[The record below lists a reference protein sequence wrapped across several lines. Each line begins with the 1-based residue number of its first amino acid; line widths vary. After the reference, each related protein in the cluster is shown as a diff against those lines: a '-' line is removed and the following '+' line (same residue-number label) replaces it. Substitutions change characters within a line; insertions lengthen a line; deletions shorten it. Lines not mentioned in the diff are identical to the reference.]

1 MKKPI
6 SRILIINDEKLI
18 LREFVKGL
26 NAAAKSMENPFGI
39 IFSGVTTAHEA
50 LQSIE
55 QDGDIQALVVDDRLY
70 TLKNTA
76 KHARDLQMTALD
88 LVQKITYFRPG
99 LNIYILIAQEQEDE
113 VVDALFSETVD
124 GYFYREERDYRG
136 MYRILNAQLQEKAR
150 TPFYD
155 QLKNYVL
162 MAKDAWHTPG
172 HSSGDSL
179 RDSPWVS
186 DFYEFIGEH
195 IFRADLSV
203 SVPMLDSLM
212 EPTGVIAEAQK
223 IASKAFGAQRTFFA
237 TNGTSTA
244 NKVIF
249 QTLLAPGNKLLLD
262 RNCHKSVHHGV
273 VLSGAHPIYLDS
285 SVNKKFNIYGPVP
298 KQTLF
303 DAIEKHHDAQALIL
317 TSCTYDGL
325 RYDLPPIIQAA
336 HAKGIKVIIDEA
348 WYGFARFHPAFRPT
362 ALEAGA
368 DYATQST
375 HKVLSAFSQSSMI
388 HVNDPD
394 FNEHIFRENFNMHT
408 STSPQYSMIASLDI
422 SRKQIVLE
430 GYKLLS
436 RTLELAKE
444 LRAQINSTGVFQV
457 LELSEL
463 LPDEI
468 KQDNIQL
475 DSTKVTLDI
484 SRCGFT
490 VEELI
495 QELFERFNIQVEK
508 STFNTLTLLLTIGT
522 TRSKVSRLYDAL
534 MRIARENRAPRR
546 LYQVLEPPHFTELK
560 YLPRDAFYCG
570 GELVP
575 LLDEQDKVNPNL
587 NERVCADQIT
597 PYPPGIPVLVPGQM
611 ITKEV
616 IQYLANMLRSQKR
629 IEVHGIIYDGYLP
642 CLRILTIPEEKN
654 LKKLVSVDNYK

>member
-1 MKKPI
+1 MKKPV
-6 SRILIINDEKLI
+6 SRILIINDEKLV
-18 LREFVKGL
+18 LKEFIKGL
-26 NAAAKSMENPFGI
+26 NIAARSMENPLGI
-39 IFSGVTTAHEA
+39 TFAGVTTAHEA
-50 LQSIE
+50 LQMIK

-70 TLKNTA
+70 TLKNQGKYTY
-76 KHARDLQMTALD
+76 DLQMTALE
-88 LVQKITYFRPG
+88 LVQRITHFRPE

-136 MYRILNAQLQEKAR
+136 MYRILNAQIQEKAR

-186 DFYEFIGEH
+186 DFYDFIGEH

-212 EPTGVIAEAQK
+212 EPTGIIAEAQK
-223 IASKAFGAQRTFFA
+223 IAASAFGAHRTFFA

-244 NKVIF
+244 NKVIL

-273 VLSGAHPIYLDS
+273 VLSGAHPIYLDAS
-285 SVNKKFNIYGPVP
+285 INKKFNIYGPVP
-298 KQTLF
+298 KKTLF
-303 DAIEKHHDAQALIL
+303 QAIQEHDDAQALIL
-317 TSCTYDGL
+317 TNCTYDGL
-325 RYDLPPIIQAA
+325 RYDLLPIIQAA
-336 HAKGIKVIIDEA
+336 HAKDIKVIIDEA

-368 DYATQST
+368 DYSTQST
-375 HKVLSAFSQSSMI
+375 HKVLSAFCQSSMI

-394 FNEHIFRENFNMHT
+394 FNEHLFRENFNMHT

-422 SRKQIVLE
+422 ARKQAVLE

-444 LRAQINSTGVFQV
+444 LRVQINSTGVFQV

-463 LPDEI
+463 LPEEI

-475 DSTKVTLDI
+475 DSTKVTVDI
-484 SRCGFT
+484 SRGGFT

-495 QELFERFNIQVEK
+495 RELFERFNIQVEK

-546 LYQVLEPPHFTELK
+546 LYQMAAIPSFTELR

-575 LLDEQDKVNPNL
+575 LLDEKDKINPNL
-587 NERVCADQIT
+587 DDRVCADQIT
-597 PYPPGIPVLVPGQM
+597 PYPPGIPVLVPGQI
-611 ITKEV
+611 ITPE
-616 IQYLANMLRSQKR
+616 ITHYLVSILRSQKH
-629 IEVHGIIYDGYLP
+629 IEVHGIVYEGYLP
-642 CLRILTIPEEKN
+642 CLRLLTITEEKN
-654 LKKLVSVDNYK
+654 LKKLDK

>member
-6 SRILIINDEKLI
+6 SRILLINDEKLI
-18 LREFVKGL
+18 LKAFIKGL
-26 NAAAKSMENPFGI
+26 NDAAKSMENSLGI
-39 IFSGVTTAHEA
+39 TFIGVTTAREA
-50 LQSIE
+50 LQALE
-55 QDGDIQALVVDDRLY
+55 EDGDIQAVVVDDKLY
-70 TLKNTA
+70 TLQSERKGTRN
-76 KHARDLQMTALD
+76 LQMTALE
-88 LVQKITYFRPG
+88 LVQKISRFRPE
-99 LNIYILIAQEQEDE
+99 LNIYILIAQEQQDD

-155 QLKNYVL
+155 QLKSYVL

-195 IFRADLSV
+195 VFRADLSV

-223 IASKAFGAQRTFFA
+223 IAAKAFGARRTFFA

-249 QTLLAPGNKLLLD
+249 QTLLAPGEKLLLD

-273 VLSGAHPIYLDS
+273 VLSGAHPVYLDS
-285 SVNKKFNIYGPVP
+285 SVNKKFSIYGPVP
-298 KQTLF
+298 KHTLF
-303 DAIEKHHDAQALIL
+303 NALEQHADAEALIL

-325 RYDLPPIIQAA
+325 RYDLSPIIEAA

-394 FNEHIFRENFNMHT
+394 FNEHLFRENFNMHT
-408 STSPQYSMIASLDI
+408 STSPQYSMIASLDVA
-422 SRKQIVLE
+422 RKQATLE

-436 RTLELAKE
+436 RTLELARE
-444 LRAQINSTGVFQV
+444 LRLQINATGVFQV
-457 LELSEL
+457 LELPEL
-463 LPDEI
+463 LPDEV
-468 KQDNIQL
+468 KHDNIQL
-475 DSTKVTLDI
+475 DPTKVTVDI

-495 QELFERFNIQVEK
+495 RELFEHYNIQVEK

-534 MRIARENRAPRR
+534 MRIAREGRAPRR
-546 LYQVLEPPHFTELK
+546 LYQTSEVPHFTELR
-560 YLPRDAFYCG
+560 YLPRDAFYCE
-570 GELVP
+570 GELIP
-575 LLDEQDKVNPNL
+575 LLDEEDKVNKYL
-587 NERVCADQIT
+587 EGRVSADQIT
-597 PYPPGIPVLVPGQM
+597 PYPPGIPVLVPGQT
-611 ITKEV
+611 ITNSIV
-616 IQYLANMLRSQKR
+616 HYLVSILRSQKR
-629 IEVHGIIYDGYLP
+629 VEVHGIVFDGYLP
-642 CLRILTIPEEKN
+642 CLRLLTATEEGS
-654 LKKLVSVDNYK
+654 LRKLS

>member
-1 MKKPI
+1 MKKPV

-18 LREFVKGL
+18 LKEFIKGL
-26 NAAAKSMENPFGI
+26 NAAAKSIENPLGL
-39 IFSGVTTAHEA
+39 IFSGVTTAQEA

-55 QDGDIQALVVDDRLY
+55 QDGDIQAVVVDDTLY
-70 TLKNTA
+70 TLKNHDQ
-76 KHARDLQMTALD
+76 KARNLQMTALE
-88 LVQKITYFRPG
+88 LVQKISHFRPE
-99 LNIYILIAQEQEDE
+99 LNIYILIAQEKEDE

-136 MYRILNAQLQEKAR
+136 MYRILNAQLQEKTR

-155 QLKNYVL
+155 QLKNYVF

-179 RDSPWVS
+179 RDSPWVG
-186 DFYEFIGEH
+186 DFYEFIGEN

-203 SVPMLDSLM
+203 SVPTLDSLM

-223 IASKAFGAQRTFFA
+223 VAAHAFGARQTYFA

-249 QTLLAPGNKLLLD
+249 QTLLAPGDKLILD
-262 RNCHKSVHHGV
+262 RNCHKSIHHGV
-273 VLSGAHPIYLDS
+273 VLSGAHPVYLNS
-285 SVNKKFNIYGPVP
+285 SVNKKFNIYGPVS
-298 KQTLF
+298 KKTLYQ
-303 DAIEKHHDAQALIL
+303 AIEEHSDAQALIL

-336 HAKGIKVIIDEA
+336 HSEGIKVIIDEA
-348 WYGFARFHPAFRPT
+348 WYGFARFHPDFRPT

-394 FNEHIFRENFNMHT
+394 FNEHLFRENFNMHT
-408 STSPQYSMIASLDI
+408 STSPQYSMIASLDVA
-422 SRKQIVLE
+422 RKQIMLE

-444 LRAQINSTGVFQV
+444 LRIQINATGVFQV
-457 LELSEL
+457 LELPDL

-468 KQDNIQL
+468 KHDNIQL
-475 DSTKVTLDI
+475 DPTKVTVDI
-484 SRCGFT
+484 SRCSFT
-490 VEELI
+490 IEELI

-534 MRIARENRAPRR
+534 MRIARENRSPRR
-546 LYQVLEPPHFTELK
+546 LYQTTEIPVFTELE
-560 YLPRDAFYCG
+560 YLPRDAFYCN

-575 LLDEQDKVNPNL
+575 LL
-587 NERVCADQIT
+587 NEEEIINSSLIGRICADQIT
-597 PYPPGIPVLVPGQM
+597 PYPPGIPVLVPGQ
-611 ITKEV
+611 IISQEI
-616 IQYLANMLRSQKR
+616 IQYLISMLRSQKR
-629 IEVHGIIYDGYLP
+629 IEIHGIVYDGYLP
-642 CLRILTIPEEKN
+642 CLRLLTATEERN
-654 LKKLVSVDNYK
+654 LVKLN